1 MSLIN
6 REELLADIM
15 DDGGLQYPRWWY
27 VNKVKAAPEVDAVE
41 VVRCEECKHYLACK
55 NINGIIEY
63 YFCNLDAGMV
73 TAQADDF
80 CSLGVRK
87 DD

>member
-6 REELLADIM
+6 REELLATIM

-27 VNKVKAAPEVDAVE
+27 IGWYTDKIKTAPEA
-41 VVRCEECKHYLACK
+41 VVRCKDCKHYVPYQTKDGC
-55 NINGIIEY
+55 
-63 YFCNLDAGMV
+63 FCFLDAGMCE
-73 TAQADDF
+73 AEPDDF
-80 CSLGVRK
+80 CSRGVRK

>member
-6 REELLADIM
+6 REELLAAIM
-15 DDGGLQYPRWWY
+15 DDSGLQYPRWWY
-27 VNKVKAAPEVDAVE
+27 IDKIKTAPES
-41 VVRCEECKHYLACK
+41 VVHCKDCKHYLACK
-55 NINGIIEY
+55 NMNGQIEY
-63 YFCNLDAGMV
+63 YFCDLDAGMV

>member
-1 MSLIN
+1 MSMIN
-6 REELLADIM
+6 REKLIATIM

-27 VNKVKAAPEVDAVE
+27 LEKARNAPAVDAVN
-41 VVRCEECKHYLACK
+41 VVRCTECKHYLACK
-55 NINGIIEY
+55 NINGIEY

-73 TAQADDF
+73 TAKPDDF
-80 CSLGVRK
+80 CSHGTVRE